1 MSSGFLQTY
10 RSHVAERAILGIPP
24 LPLSAQQTGE
34 VIELLKNPPAG
45 EEAFLLDLI
54 THRVP
59 AGVDAAAKVKA
70 SYLAAVAHGTE
81 KCSLLSREK
90 ATQLL
95 GTMLGGYN
103 LSPMI
108 ALLDDAED
116 SVATQAAS
124 GLKKTLLMFD
134 QFHDV
139 QEKAEKGNQYAKS
152 VLQSWADAE
161 WFTSRPEVPE
171 SIQLTVFKVAGE
183 INTDDL
189 SPAPDAWSRPDIPL
203 HALAMH
209 KNARPGVTPEED
221 GKRGPVKFIE
231 ELKAKGNLVA
241 YVGDVV
247 GTGSSRKS
255 ATNSV
260 LWFTGEDIPFVPNKR
275 FGGVCLGSKIAPI
288 FYNTMEDSGALP
300 IELDVSQM
308 AMGDVIELR
317 PYDGKALKDGQVI
330 AEFKLKSEV
339 LFDEVRAGGRIPLI
353 VGRGLTAKA
362 RFALGLPV
370 STLFRLPQNPEATD
384 RGFTLAQKMVGR
396 AVGLPEG
403 QGVRPGTYCE
413 PKMTSVGSQDTTGPM
428 TRDELKDLACLGFS
442 ADLVMQSF
450 CHTAAYPKPVD
461 VKMHHELPDFM
472 SDRGGIPLR
481 PGDGIIHSWLNR
493 MLLPDTVGTGGD
505 SHTRFPIGI
514 SFPAGSGLV
523 AFGAATGVMPL
534 DMPESVLVRFK
545 GELQPGITLRDLV
558 NAIPLY
564 AIKAGLLTVA
574 KQGKVNIFSGRILEI
589 EGLPDLKVEQAFEL
603 SDASA
608 ERSAGGCTVHLNK
621 EPIIEY
627 ITSNITMLKW
637 MIATGYSDVRTI
649 KRRIAAME
657 KWLADPQLLKGDAD
671 AEYAAVIEIDLADIH
686 EPIVACPNDPDDVKT
701 LSDVAGSVIDEVF
714 IGSCMTNIGHFR
726 AASKLLEGKR
736 DIPVKLW
743 MAPPTKMDAKQL
755 SEEGHYG
762 VLGSAGARMEMPGC
776 SLCMGNQAQVKEG
789 ATVFS
794 TSTRNFPNR
803 LGKNSNVYLGSA
815 ELAAI
820 CSKLGRIPTKAEY
833 MADMQVLTAASDKVY
848 QYLNFDQVK
857 DYTDMADTVK
867 DALPA

>member
-1 MSSGFLQTY
+1 MLQTY
-10 RSHVAERAILGIPP
+10 RAHVAERAALGIPP
-24 LPLSAQQTGE
+24 LPLSAKQTGE
-34 VIELLKNPPAG
+34 LIELLKSPPKG
-45 EEAFLLDLI
+45 EEATLVDLI

-59 AGVDAAAKVKA
+59 AGVDDAAKVKA

-81 KCSLLSREK
+81 KCALISREK
-90 ATQLL
+90 ATELL

-103 LSPMI
+103 ISPLVD
-108 ALLDDAED
+108 LLDDAA
-116 SVATQAAS
+116 VAEVAAN

-139 QEKAEKGNQYAKS
+139 KEKADKGNAHAKA
-152 VLQSWADAE
+152 VMQSWADAE
-161 WFTSRPEVPE
+161 WFTSRPEVPA
-171 SIQLTVFKVAGE
+171 SITLTVFKVEGE

-189 SPAPDAWSRPDIPL
+189 SPAPDAFSRPDIPM

-209 KNARPGVTPEED
+209 KNARPGIVPEED
-221 GKRGPVKFIE
+221 GKRGPVKFFD

-300 IELDVSQM
+300 IELDVSAM
-308 AMGDVIELR
+308 NMGDVVELR
-317 PYDGKALKDGQVI
+317 PYDGKALKDGKVI
-330 AEFKLKSEV
+330 AEFTVKSEV

-353 VGRGLTAKA
+353 IGRGLTAKA
-362 RFALGLPV
+362 REALGLPV
-370 STLFRLPQNPEATD
+370 STLFRLPQNPADTKK
-384 RGFTLAQKMVGR
+384 GFTLAQKMVGR
-396 AVGLPEG
+396 ACGLPEG

-461 VKMHHELPDFM
+461 VKMHHELPDFI
-472 SDRGGIPLR
+472 STRGGVPLR

-493 MLLPDTVGTGGD
+493 MLLPVTVGTGGD

-545 GELQPGITLRDLV
+545 GKLQPGITLRDLV

-564 AIKAGLLTVA
+564 AIKAGHLTVA
-574 KQGKVNIFSGRILEI
+574 KQNKVNIFSGRILEI

-627 ITSNITMLKW
+627 INSNITMLKW
-637 MIATGYSDVRTI
+637 MIAEGYSDVRTI

-657 KWLADPQLLKGDAD
+657 AWLANPQLLKGDAD
-671 AEYAAVIEIDLADIH
+671 AEYAAVIEIDLADIV

-701 LSDVAGSVIDEVF
+701 LADVAGAKIDEVF

-726 AASKLLEGKR
+726 AASKLLENKR

-762 VLGSAGARMEMPGC
+762 VLGAAGARMEMPGC

-803 LGKNSNVYLGSA
+803 LGKNSYVYLGSA

-833 MADMQVLTAASDKVY
+833 MADMVVLTAASDKVY
-848 QYLNFDQVK
+848 QYLNFDKVQ
-857 DYTDMADTVK
+857 DYTDAAATV
-867 DALPA
+867 

>member
-1 MSSGFLQTY
+1 MLQAY
-10 RSHVAERAILGIPP
+10 RQHVADRAALGIPP

-34 VIELLKNPPAG
+34 LIELLKAPPAG
-45 EEAFLLDLI
+45 EGATLVHLF

-59 AGVDAAAKVKA
+59 AGVDDAAKVKA

-81 KCSLLSREK
+81 TCSLISREQ
-90 ATQLL
+90 ATELL

-103 LSPMI
+103 ISPLI
-108 ALLDDAED
+108 DLLDDAT
-116 SVATQAAS
+116 VGAIAAK
-124 GLKKTLLMFD
+124 GLKGTLLMFD

-139 QEKAEKGNQYAKS
+139 QEKAERGNTNAKS

-161 WFTSRPEVPE
+161 WFTSRPEVPQ
-171 SIQLTVFKVAGE
+171 SITVAIFKVTGE
-183 INTDDL
+183 TNTDDL

-203 HALAMH
+203 HALAML
-209 KNARPGVTPEED
+209 KNKRDGITPEED
-221 GKRGPVKFIE
+221 GKRGPIKFIE
-231 ELKAKGNLVA
+231 DLRAKGNLVA

-260 LWFTGEDIPFVPNKR
+260 LWFTGEDIPYVPNKR
-275 FGGVCLGSKIAPI
+275 FGGVCLGTKIAPI
-288 FYNTMEDSGALP
+288 FYNTMEDAGALP

-308 AMGDVIELR
+308 NMGDVVELR
-317 PYDGKALKDGQVI
+317 PYDGKALKDGKVI
-330 AEFKLKSEV
+330 SEFKVKSDV

-353 VGRGLTAKA
+353 IGRGLTAKA
-362 RFALGLPV
+362 REALGLPP
-370 STLFRLPQNPEATD
+370 STLFRLPQSPVDTKK
-384 RGFTLAQKMVGR
+384 GFSLAQKMVGK
-396 AVGLPEG
+396 ACGLPEG

-413 PKMTSVGSQDTTGPM
+413 PRMTSVGSQDTTGPM

-461 VKMHHELPDFM
+461 VKMHHELPDFI
-472 SDRGGIPLR
+472 SHRGGIALR
-481 PGDGIIHSWLNR
+481 PGDGVIHSWLNR
-493 MLLPDTVGTGGD
+493 FLLPDTVGTGGD

-523 AFGAATGVMPL
+523 AFAAATGVMPL

-545 GELQPGITLRDLV
+545 GTMQPGVTLRDLV

-564 AIKAGLLTVA
+564 AIKAGLLTVE
-574 KQGKVNIFSGRILEI
+574 KKGKKNIFSGRILEI

-608 ERSAGGCTVHLNK
+608 ERSAAGCTVHLNK

-627 ITSNITMLKW
+627 INSNITLMKW
-637 MIATGYSDVRTI
+637 MISEGYADPRTLA
-649 KRRIAAME
+649 RRIAAQE
-657 KWLADPQLLKGDAD
+657 AWLKNPQLMKGDAD
-671 AEYAAVIEIDLADIH
+671 ADYAAVIEIDLADIH

-701 LSDVAGSVIDEVF
+701 LAEVSGAKIDEVF

-743 MAPPTKMDAKQL
+743 VAPPTKMDAKKL
-755 SEEGHYG
+755 SDEGHYG
-762 VLGSAGARMEMPGC
+762 VLGNAGARMEMPGC

-815 ELAAI
+815 ELASI
-820 CSKLGRIPTKAEY
+820 CSKLGRIPTKEEY
-833 MADMQVLTAASDKVY
+833 LADMGVLTAASDKVY
-848 QYLNFDQVK
+848 QYLNFDKIQ
-857 DYTDMADTVK
+857 DFTDAAEKVS
-867 DALPA
+867 A

>member
-1 MSSGFLQTY
+1 MSEFLTAY
-10 RSHVAERAILGIPP
+10 RAHVAERSAQGIPP
-24 LPLSAQQTGE
+24 VPLSAQQTAE
-34 VIELLKNPPAG
+34 VIDLLKNPPKG
-45 EEAFLLDLI
+45 EEKTLVDLI
-54 THRVP
+54 TYRVP
-59 AGVDAAAKVKA
+59 AGVDDAAKVKA

-81 KCSLLSREK
+81 KCALITRQQ
-90 ATQLL
+90 ATHLL

-103 LSPMI
+103 ISPLI
-108 ALLDDAED
+108 DLLGDAD
-116 SVATQAAS
+116 AAVAQEAAK
-124 GLKKTLLMFD
+124 GLKFTLLMFD

-139 QEKAEKGNQYAKS
+139 QEKAEQGNAHAKS

-161 WFTSRPEVPE
+161 WFTSRPEVPK
-171 SIQLTVFKVAGE
+171 SIQLTVFKCAGE

-203 HALAMH
+203 HAIAMH
-209 KNARPGVTPEED
+209 KNARPGITPEED

-260 LWFTGEDIPFVPNKR
+260 LWWTGEDIPFVPNKR
-275 FGGVCLGSKIAPI
+275 FGGVCLGGKIAPI

-308 AMGDVIELR
+308 GMGDVLELR
-317 PYDGKALKDGQVI
+317 PYEGKALKGGKVI
-330 AEFKLKSEV
+330 AEFTLKSEV

-362 RFALGLPV
+362 RAALGLPA
-370 STLFRLPQNPEATD
+370 STVFRLPQAPVD
-384 RGFTLAQKMVGR
+384 SGRGFTLAQKMVGR

-403 QGVRPGTYCE
+403 KGVRPGTYCE
-413 PKMTSVGSQDTTGPM
+413 PKMTSVGTQDTTGPM

-442 ADLVMQSF
+442 SDLVMQSF

-461 VKMHHELPDFM
+461 VKMHHELPEFITT
-472 SDRGGIPLR
+472 RGGISLR

-545 GELQPGITLRDLV
+545 GKMQPGVTLRDLV
-558 NAIPLY
+558 SAIPLY

-574 KQGKVNIFSGRILEI
+574 KQGKVNVFSGRILEI

-627 ITSNITMLKW
+627 INSNITMLKW

-657 KWLADPQLLKGDAD
+657 AWLANPQLLKADPD
-671 AEYAAVIEIDLADIH
+671 AEYAAVIEIDLAEIH
-686 EPIVACPNDPDDVKT
+686 EPILACPNDPDDVKT
-701 LSDVAGSVIDEVF
+701 LSDVAGTKIDEVF

-726 AASKLLEGKR
+726 AASKLLENKR

-762 VLGSAGARMEMPGC
+762 VLGAAGARMEMPGC

-789 ATVFS
+789 ATVLS

-803 LGKNSNVYLGSA
+803 LGKNTNVFLGSA

-820 CSKLGRIPTKAEY
+820 TSKLGRIPTKAEY
-833 MADMQVLTAASDKVY
+833 MADMGVLSGTSSTVY
-848 QYLNFDQVK
+848 KYLNFDQVK
-857 DYTDMADTVK
+857 DYTDVAATVS
-867 DALPA
+867 

>member
-1 MSSGFLQTY
+1 MLQAY
-10 RSHVAERAILGIPP
+10 VAHVAERAALGIPP
-24 LPLSAQQTGE
+24 LPLTAQQTGSL
-34 VIELLKNPPAG
+34 VDLLKNPSAG
-45 EEAFLLDLI
+45 EADFLLDLI
-54 THRVP
+54 TNRVP
-59 AGVDAAAKVKA
+59 AGVDDAAKVKA
-70 SYLAAVAHGTE
+70 SYLAAVALGTE
-81 KCSLLSREK
+81 KCLIISRAK
-90 ATQLL
+90 ATELL

-103 LSPMI
+103 ISPLI
-108 ALLDDAED
+108 ELLDDAEVGA
-116 SVATQAAS
+116 VAADA
-124 GLKKTLLMFD
+124 LKKTLLMFD

-139 QEKAEKGNQYAKS
+139 KEKADKGNANAKA

-161 WFTSRPEVPE
+161 WFTTRPEVPE
-171 SIQLTVFKVAGE
+171 SIKVTIFKVAGE

-209 KNARPGVTPEED
+209 KNPRPGIVPEEE

-260 LWFTGEDIPFVPNKR
+260 LWWTGQDIPFVPNKR
-275 FGGVCLGSKIAPI
+275 FGGVCLGGKIAPI
-288 FYNTMEDSGALP
+288 FYNTMEDAGALP
-300 IELDVSQM
+300 IELDVSQLE
-308 AMGDVIELR
+308 MGDVVELR
-317 PYDGKALKDGQVI
+317 PYEGKAIKNGDVVATFQV
-330 AEFKLKSEV
+330 KSDV

-362 RFALGLPV
+362 REALGLPP
-370 STLFRLPQNPEATD
+370 STLFRLPQAPNDT
-384 RGFTLAQKMVGR
+384 GKGYTLAQKMVGR
-396 AVGLPEG
+396 ACGLPEG
-403 QGVRPGTYCE
+403 KGVRPGTYCE
-413 PKMTSVGSQDTTGPM
+413 PRMTSVGSQDTTGPM

-461 VKMHHELPDFM
+461 VKMHHDLPNFM
-472 SDRGGIPLR
+472 ANRGGVSLR
-481 PGDGIIHSWLNR
+481 PGDGVIHSWLNR
-493 MLLPDTVGTGGD
+493 LLLPDTVGTGGD

-523 AFGAATGVMPL
+523 AFAAATGVMPL

-545 GELQPGITLRDLV
+545 GKMQPGVTLRDLV

-574 KQGKVNIFSGRILEI
+574 KAGKKNIFSGRILEI

-608 ERSAGGCTVHLNK
+608 ERSAAACTVHLNK

-627 ITSNITMLKW
+627 VNSNITLMRW
-637 MIATGYSDVRTI
+637 MIANGYADGRTLA
-649 KRRIAAME
+649 RRIAAQE
-657 KWLADPQLLKGDAD
+657 AWLKNPQLLERDAD
-671 AEYAAVIEIDLADIH
+671 ADYAAVIEIDLADVH

-701 LSDVAGSVIDEVF
+701 LSEVAGAKIDEVF

-743 MAPPTKMDAKQL
+743 VAPPTKMDAKQL
-755 SEEGHYG
+755 TEEGHYG
-762 VLGSAGARMEMPGC
+762 VLGTAGARMEMPGC

-820 CSKLGRIPTKAEY
+820 CSRLGRIPTKDEY
-833 MADMQVLTAASDKVY
+833 MADVGVLTTHGDTIY
-848 QYLNFDQVK
+848 QYLNFDKIDDFSKV
-857 DYTDMADTVK
+857 ADTV
-867 DALPA
+867 AA

>member
-1 MSSGFLQTY
+1 MLQAY
-10 RSHVAERAILGIPP
+10 REHVAERAALGIPP
-24 LPLSAQQTGE
+24 LPLSAKQTAE
-34 VIELLKNPPAG
+34 LIELLKAPPAG
-45 EEAFLLDLI
+45 EDAFLLNLI

-59 AGVDAAAKVKA
+59 AGVDDAAKVKA

-81 KCSLLSREK
+81 KSPLISRAK
-90 ATQLL
+90 ATELL

-103 LSPMI
+103 IGPMVD
-108 ALLDDAED
+108 LLDDAE
-116 SVATQAAS
+116 VAAVAAD

-139 QEKAEKGNQYAKS
+139 KEKADKGNVHAKA

-161 WFTSRPEVPE
+161 WFTSRPEVPQ
-171 SIQLTVFKVAGE
+171 SITFTVFKVPGE
-183 INTDDL
+183 TNTDDL
-189 SPAPDAWSRPDIPL
+189 SPAPDATTRPDIPM
-203 HALAMH
+203 HALAML
-209 KNARPGVTPEED
+209 KNKRDGAPFTPEED
-221 GKRGPVKFIE
+221 GKRGPIKFIQ
-231 ELKAKGNLVA
+231 ELVARGLPVA

-260 LWFTGEDIPFVPNKR
+260 LWFTGEDIPFIPNKK
-275 FGGVCLGSKIAPI
+275 FGGVCLGNKIAPI
-288 FYNTMEDSGALP
+288 FYNTMEDAGALP

-308 AMGDVIELR
+308 NMGDTIELR
-317 PYDGKALKDGQVI
+317 PYEGKALKDGKVI
-330 AEFKLKSEV
+330 ADFNVKSEV

-353 VGRGLTAKA
+353 IGRGLTGKA
-362 RFALGLPV
+362 REALGLPA
-370 STLFRLPQNPEATD
+370 STLFRLPQAPVD
-384 RGFTLAQKMVGR
+384 SGKGFSLAQKMVGR
-396 AVGLPEG
+396 ACGLPEG

-450 CHTAAYPKPVD
+450 CHTAAYPKKVD

-472 SDRGGIPLR
+472 ANRGGISLR
-481 PGDGIIHSWLNR
+481 PGDGVIHSWLNR
-493 MLLPDTVGTGGD
+493 LLTPDTVGTGGD

-523 AFGAATGVMPL
+523 AFAAATGVMPL
-534 DMPESVLVRFK
+534 DMPESVLVKFK
-545 GELQPGITLRDLV
+545 GTMQPGVTLRDLV

-564 AIKAGLLTVA
+564 AIKAGLLTVE
-574 KQGKVNIFSGRILEI
+574 KKGKKNIFSGRILEI

-608 ERSAGGCTVHLNK
+608 ERSAAGCTVHLNK
-621 EPIIEY
+621 EPIAEY
-627 ITSNITMLKW
+627 ITSNITLMKW
-637 MIATGYSDVRTI
+637 MIAEGYADARTLA
-649 KRRIAAME
+649 RRIAAQE
-657 KWLADPQLLKGDAD
+657 AWLKDQQLMKGDAD

-701 LSDVAGSVIDEVF
+701 LSEVAGAKIDEVF

-743 MAPPTKMDAKQL
+743 IAPPTKMDAQQL
-755 SEEGHYG
+755 TEEGHYG
-762 VLGSAGARMEMPGC
+762 VFGNAGARTEMPGC
-776 SLCMGNQAQVKEG
+776 SLCMGNQAQVREG
-789 ATVFS
+789 ATVMS

-803 LGKNSNVYLGSA
+803 LGKNTNVYLGSA
-815 ELAAI
+815 ELASI

-833 MADMQVLTAASDKVY
+833 LADMGVLTAASSQIY
-848 QYLNFDQVK
+848 QYLNFDKVSEYS
-857 DYTDMADTVK
+857 DVADTVK
-867 DALPA
+867 DGVVTA

>member
-1 MSSGFLQTY
+1 MLKAY
-10 RSHVAERAILGIPP
+10 RDHVAERAALGIPP
-24 LPLSAQQTGE
+24 LPLSAKQTGE
-34 VIELLKNPPAG
+34 LIELLKNPPKG
-45 EEAFLLDLI
+45 EEATLVELI

-59 AGVDAAAKVKA
+59 AGVDDAAKVKA

-81 KCSLLSREK
+81 KCTLLSAEK
-90 ATQLL
+90 ATELL

-103 LSPMI
+103 LTPLI
-108 ALLDDAED
+108 DLLDNKSCAP
-116 SVATQAAS
+116 VAAA

-139 QEKAEKGNQYAKS
+139 KEKADKGNALAKE
-152 VLQSWADAE
+152 VIQSWADGE
-161 WFTSRPEVPE
+161 WFTSRPEVPK
-171 SIQLTVFKVAGE
+171 SITISVLKVTGE
-183 INTDDL
+183 TNTDDL

-203 HALAMH
+203 HALAML
-209 KNARPGVTPEED
+209 KNKRDGITPEDD

-231 ELKAKGNLVA
+231 DLRARGHLVA

-275 FGGVCLGSKIAPI
+275 FGGVCLGNKIAPI
-288 FYNTMEDSGALP
+288 FYNTMEDAGALP

-308 AMGDVIELR
+308 NMGDVIELR
-317 PYDGKALKDGQVI
+317 PYEGKALKDGKEV
-330 AEFKLKSEV
+330 ASFTVKSDV

-353 VGRGLTAKA
+353 IGRGLTAKA
-362 RFALGLPV
+362 REALGLPA
-370 STLFRLPQNPEATD
+370 STLFRLPAVPKSHGK
-384 RGFTLAQKMVGR
+384 GFTLAQKMVGR
-396 AVGLPEG
+396 ACGLPEG
-403 QGVRPGTYCE
+403 QGVLPGTYCE
-413 PKMTSVGSQDTTGPM
+413 PRMTSVGSQDTTGPM

-461 VKMHHELPDFM
+461 VKMHHELPDFI
-472 SDRGGIPLR
+472 SNRGGISLK

-523 AFGAATGVMPL
+523 AFAAATGVMPL

-545 GELQPGITLRDLV
+545 GKMQPGVTLRDLV
-558 NAIPLY
+558 HAIPLY
-564 AIKAGLLTVA
+564 AIKKGVLTVE
-574 KQGKVNIFSGRILEI
+574 KKGKKNIFSGRILEI
-589 EGLPDLKVEQAFEL
+589 EGLPDLKAEQAFEL
-603 SDASA
+603 ADASA
-608 ERSAGGCTVHLNK
+608 ERSAAGCTVHLHK
-621 EPIIEY
+621 EPIMEY
-627 ITSNITMLKW
+627 IQSNIVLLKN
-637 MIATGYSDVRTI
+637 MIAQGYADPRTI
-649 KRRIAAME
+649 TRRIQAME
-657 KWLADPQLLKGDAD
+657 AWLANPQLLQADKD
-671 AEYAAVIEIDLADIH
+671 AEYFDVIEIDMNEIK
-686 EPIVACPNDPDDVKT
+686 EPIVCCPNDPDDAKT
-701 LSDVAGSVIDEVF
+701 LSDVAGAKIDEVF

-743 MAPPTKMDAKQL
+743 MAPPTKMDAQQL
-755 SEEGHYG
+755 TEEGHYG
-762 VLGSAGARMEMPGC
+762 VFGNAGARMEMPGC

-789 ATVFS
+789 ATVMS

-803 LGKNSNVYLGSA
+803 LGKNTNVYLGSA
-815 ELAAI
+815 ELSAI
-820 CSKLGRIPTKAEY
+820 CSKLGRIPTQTEY
-833 MADMQVLTAASDKVY
+833 LADMGVINADGSKIY
-848 QYLNFDQVK
+848 KYLNFDQIAEYQEAAEAVK
-857 DYTDMADTVK
+857 A
-867 DALPA
+867 